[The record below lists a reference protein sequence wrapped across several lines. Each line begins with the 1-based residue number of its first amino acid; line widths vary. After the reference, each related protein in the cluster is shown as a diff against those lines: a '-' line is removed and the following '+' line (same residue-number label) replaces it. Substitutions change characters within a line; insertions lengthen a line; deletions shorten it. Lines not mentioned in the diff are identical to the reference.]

1 MGIVTVMGIDPSL
14 RNTGIAVMKVN
25 TENGGVVDV
34 VDLILTRTQPGP
46 KSQRRSSADFEAAT
60 IISSSIRNAVT
71 QYSPKVVFAEIPSG
85 TQSARAS
92 FALGITLGIMATMV
106 PKPIEVTP
114 QQTKLQSVGIRTA
127 TKGEMIE
134 WATGA
139 YPDAPWLRTGNLSR
153 VMSCN
158 EHLAD
163 AIGVVHAGLV
173 TPEWEVIKHL
183 L

>member
-14 RNTGIAVMKVN
+14 RNTGIAIAKIN
-25 TENGGVVDV
+25 TENGGVCGIVN
-34 VDLILTRTQPGP
+34 LILARTQPGP
-46 KSQRRSSADFEAAT
+46 KSQRKSSADFEAAT
-60 IISSSIRNAVT
+60 VISSTIRNAI
-71 QYSPKVVFAEIPSG
+71 QEFQPKVVFAEIPSG

-92 FALGITLGIMATMV
+92 FCLGITLGIMATML

-134 WATGA
+134 WATLA
-139 YPDAPWLRTGNLSR
+139 YPDAPWLRTGTGR
-153 VMSCN
+153 IMSAN

-163 AIGVVHAGLV
+163 AIGVIHAGLV
-173 TPEWEVIKHL
+173 TPEWEVIKTL

>member
-14 RNTGIAVMKVN
+14 RNTGIAIAEVN
-25 TENGGVVDV
+25 TETGNVVKI
-34 VDLILTRTQPGP
+34 VDLILARTQPGP
-46 KSQRRSSADFEAAT
+46 KSQRKSSADFEAAT
-60 IISSSIRNAVT
+60 VISTSIRNAVAEFRP
-71 QYSPKVVFAEIPSG
+71 SVVFAEIPSG

-92 FALGITLGIMATMV
+92 FALGITLGIMATML

-114 QQTKLQSVGIRTA
+114 QQTKLQSVGVRTA

-134 WATGA
+134 WAVA
-139 YPDAPWLRTGNLSR
+139 VYPEAQWQRTSGGRIMNA
-153 VMSCN
+153 N

-163 AIGVVHAGLV
+163 AIGVIYAGLV
-173 TPEWEVIKHL
+173 TPEWQVIKTL

>member
-14 RNTGIAVMKVN
+14 RNTGIAIMKVN
-25 TENGGVVDV
+25 AENSGVFGVTDW
-34 VDLILTRTQPGP
+34 ILARTQPGP
-46 KSQRRSSADFEAAT
+46 LSQRKSSADFEAAT
-60 IISSSIRNAVT
+60 VISSMIRNAVE
-71 QYSPKVVFAEIPSG
+71 QYQPRVVFAEIPSG

-92 FALGITLGIMATMV
+92 FALGITLGIMATML

-114 QQTKLQSVGIRTA
+114 QQTKLQSIGIRTA

-134 WATGA
+134 WATTA
-139 YPDAPWLRTGNLSR
+139 YPDAPWQRTSNGRIMNA
-153 VMSCN
+153 N

-163 AIGVVHAGLV
+163 AVAVVHAGLV
-173 TPEWEVIKHL
+173 TPEWEVIKTL